1 MLIDGLLTQPPALQ
15 SICKTLMILDL
26 QNNYI
31 THIDELYFA
40 GCIKLSTLSFHR
52 NMLLSMPDIS
62 YMAHTL
68 TTLDLSRNQL
78 SGTYLY
84 FVKLFHRLHTIHLHF
99 NYLTAFCM
107 QQIKYLPFIG
117 FISLNNNNITYV
129 KFDYLPDRQGRLLNK
144 IFLTMY
150 NNPLQ
155 CDRDWNNTCDN
166 RRTRPDLLCG
176 DYIQLK
182 GIRCTN
188 NTGRLLKFDNH
199 LRSLSNLIQERRGR
213 HLQTIVPRELSM
225 ICFALWKKMFSN
237 LNIVTISFS

>member
-1 MLIDGLLTQPPALQ
+1 MLIDGLLTQPPPLQ

-31 THIDELYFA
+31 THIDELYFV

-52 NMLLSMPDIS
+52 NMLLSMPNIR

-107 QQIKYLPFIG
+107 QQIKFLPFIG

-144 IFLTMY
+144 IFLTMH

-166 RRTRPDLLCG
+166 RQTFLMCFAAIIYNWKGFGARTTQVNCL
-176 DYIQLK
+176 
-182 GIRCTN
+182 
-188 NTGRLLKFDNH
+188 
-199 LRSLSNLIQERRGR
+199 NLIIIYVVY
-213 HLQTIVPRELSM
+213 L
-225 ICFALWKKMFSN
+225 
-237 LNIVTISFS
+237 ISFKRDEGDISRR